1 MRTNIGV
8 TFLFLGVLS
17 TTGLHLTRV
26 VNTIQHWAYYQ
37 NLFGDMTYY
46 LAISGSILF
55 LIGAIGTI
63 LLWTRSNFVK
73 ATILGYGALFT
84 AGYWIERLFIQ
95 PGVTQGNIWFVIGF
109 QVIMWI
115 IFLVIITRSLN
126 TYLGE
131 KHDR

>member
-46 LAISGSILF
+46 LVISGSILF
-55 LIGAIGTI
+55 LIGTIATI

-73 ATILGYGALFT
+73 ATILGYGAIFT

-95 PGVTQGNIWFVIGF
+95 RGVLQENTWFVIGF
-109 QVIMWI
+109 QVVVWIM
-115 IFLVIITRSLN
+115 LLIITSRSLN

>member
-17 TTGLHLTRV
+17 TTGLHLMRV

-55 LIGAIGTI
+55 VMSAIGAI
-63 LLWTRSNFVK
+63 LLWRRSNFVK
-73 ATILGYGALFT
+73 ATILGYGAIFT
-84 AGYWIERLFIQ
+84 VGYWIERFFIQ
-95 PGVTQGNIWFVIGF
+95 PGVLQENTWIVIGF
-109 QVIMWI
+109 QVVVWIMLLI
-115 IFLVIITRSLN
+115 ITTRSLN

>member
-1 MRTNIGV
+1 M
-8 TFLFLGVLS
+8 
-17 TTGLHLTRV
+17 RV

-46 LAISGSILF
+46 LVISGSIMF
-55 LIGAIGTI
+55 MIGAIATI

-73 ATILGYGALFT
+73 ATILGYGAIFT

-95 PGVTQGNIWFVIGF
+95 QGVLQENTWFVIGF
-109 QVIMWI
+109 QVVVWIM
-115 IFLVIITRSLN
+115 LLIITSRSLN